1 MENSAIVQA
10 MLADIYVEKC
20 GHLAVKQDITLKM
33 PHCLQFLIQIV
44 DLTIYL

>member
-1 MENSAIVQA
+1 MENPTSVQA

-20 GHLAVKQDITLKM
+20 GHLAVKQDITTKM
-33 PHCLQFLIQIV
+33 QHCGQLLFQIV